1 MYFFLYPE
9 NFDHLREVDNI
20 ENLIAYLGGLTEILI
35 VSFIGLTTIFNQ
47 QSIVSK
53 YLRKLY
59 ITPINENLEPHMRS
73 KTCVE
78 NKDWKTLVFSIFDK
92 YSFMKDYIPY
102 GEDDELLNRENK
114 LWKYSYKK
122 FGDEL
127 NAITLL

>member
-1 MYFFLYPE
+1 
-9 NFDHLREVDNI
+9 
-20 ENLIAYLGGLTEILI
+20 
-35 VSFIGLTTIFNQ
+35 
-47 QSIVSK
+47 
-53 YLRKLY
+53 
-59 ITPINENLEPHMRS
+59 MRS
-73 KTCVE
+73 KACVE
-78 NKDWKTLVFSIFDK
+78 NKDWKTLMFSIFDK

>member
-1 MYFFLYPE
+1 
-9 NFDHLREVDNI
+9 
-20 ENLIAYLGGLTEILI
+20 
-35 VSFIGLTTIFNQ
+35 
-47 QSIVSK
+47 
-53 YLRKLY
+53 
-59 ITPINENLEPHMRS
+59 MRS
-73 KTCVE
+73 TKCVE